1 MKCFVAIL
9 ALAGIAAASPIP
21 DDTAPARQ
29 PAPQP
34 NQEYQE
40 YPSAPAAYTYSWA
53 VKDDYS
59 NNNYGQEETRN
70 DAVTS
75 GSYYVFLPDGRTQ
88 KVTYSV
94 DGYGGYQAEVT
105 YEGTASYPE
114 SAPYKPATPAYKPS
128 PAPSFETSPTP
139 AYEASPAPPTYKFL

>member
-9 ALAGIAAASPIP
+9 ALAGIVAASPIP

-29 PAPQP
+29 PVPP
-34 NQEYQE
+34 SYKE
-40 YPSAPAAYTYSWA
+40 YPSAPATYTYSWA

-114 SAPYKPATPAYKPS
+114 TAPYKPATPAYEPS
-128 PAPSFETSPTP
+128 PAP
-139 AYEASPAPPTYKFL
+139 AYEASTKPTYKLF